1 MPIKE
6 LTDVVLTDEEHR
18 QLHIELHDHLD
29 ALVRDMI
36 LCTGMT
42 LSHTTVAE
50 LMAWSY
56 EQTREVE

>member
-1 MPIKE
+1 M
-6 LTDVVLTDEEHR
+6 TDEEHR
-18 QLHIELHDHLD
+18 QLHIFLHDHLD
-29 ALVRDMI
+29 VLVADMI
-36 LCTGMT
+36 RCTGMT

>member
-1 MPIKE
+1 MSE
-6 LTDVVLTDEEHR
+6 HTMTDEEHR
-18 QLHIELHDHLD
+18 QLHVTLHDQLD
-29 ALVRDMI
+29 LLIADMI
-36 LCTGMT
+36 KCTGMT